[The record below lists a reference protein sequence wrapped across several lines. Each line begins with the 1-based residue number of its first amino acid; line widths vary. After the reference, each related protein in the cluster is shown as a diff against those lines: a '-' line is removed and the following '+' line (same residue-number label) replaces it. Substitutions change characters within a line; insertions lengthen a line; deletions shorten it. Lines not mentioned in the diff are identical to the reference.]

1 MKIHRYFFWIE
12 DNFIEIY
19 KNGNLEKYE
28 GEERLYINNFE
39 SFWEKWRKNSKVIAS
54 RDAIDFIFLIDKK
67 VNKDD
72 LLKGLNI
79 YKKESEINFSSE
91 DLKNIL
97 DIKDFKTIVF
107 EFNNQKKA
115 ITKTKGRYVESEF
128 EESLPEITL
137 FGDNI
142 DEDVLNNLA
151 NQRVEERK
159 NKVEAGLLDKIFGN
173 QCESR
178 K

>member
-1 MKIHRYFFWIE
+1 MKVHRYFFWIE

-28 GEERLYINNFE
+28 GEERLYVDKFE
-39 SFWEKWRKNSKVIAS
+39 TFWEKWKKNSKIIDS
-54 RDAIDFIFLIDKK
+54 RDAIDFTFLIDKK

-72 LLKGLNI
+72 LLKGLDN
-79 YKKESEINFSSE
+79 YKKENEINFSSE
-91 DLKNIL
+91 DLKKIL

-107 EFNNQKKA
+107 EFNNQKKV
-115 ITKTKGRYVESEF
+115 ITKTKGRYLESEF
-128 EESLPEITL
+128 EENLAEIIL

-142 DEDVLNNLA
+142 DEDILNNLA
-151 NQRVEERK
+151 NQRVEEKK
-159 NKVEAGLLDKIFGN
+159 NKTEARQLDKIFGSQWN
-173 QCESR
+173 NR